1 MNERILEAAF
11 QAEFINKL
19 VRDDSYFIDNP
30 KLMAKL
36 DKFAKL
42 IVKECTQVLL
52 ANKTPLAKDYE
63 GEWYDGYNCAMNN
76 SIYYIHEH
84 FGVEE

>member
-1 MNERILEAAF
+1 MMNERILEAAF

-19 VRDDSYFIDNP
+19 ARDDSYFIDNP

-36 DKFAKL
+36 DKFANL

-52 ANKTPLAKDYE
+52 ANKTPLVKDYE
-63 GEWYDGYNCAMNN
+63 GFYLVGT
-76 SIYYIHEH
+76 IIKKH
-84 FGVEE
+84 FGIEE